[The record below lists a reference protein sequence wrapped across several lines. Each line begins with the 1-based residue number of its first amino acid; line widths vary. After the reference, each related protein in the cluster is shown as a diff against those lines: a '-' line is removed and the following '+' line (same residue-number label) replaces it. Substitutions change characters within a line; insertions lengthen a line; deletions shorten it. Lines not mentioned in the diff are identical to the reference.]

1 MRAVEFDGRF
11 NSGRPA
17 TGLIVTTGLQH
28 ADVSNVHRLV
38 AEQFNCRVNF
48 MPKSPSYWLFKTEPN
63 VYSIDDLANE
73 KKQTTTWEGVR
84 NYQVRNM
91 LRDDIKS
98 GDGVLFYHS
107 RIEPMCIAGTA
118 RVVMEGYPDHF
129 AFESDHKYFDAKSD
143 PDNPRWY
150 MVDVQLIQKFDTP
163 VTRDML
169 RDGKG
174 TTEMKVMAKGS
185 RLSITPV
192 TAAEWKA
199 VHRLA
204 GAKLQNP

>member
-1 MRAVEFDGRF
+1 MA
-11 NSGRPA
+11 
-17 TGLIVTTGLQH
+17 
-28 ADVSNVHRLV
+28 
-38 AEQFNCRVNF
+38 
-48 MPKSPSYWLFKTEPN
+48 KSPSYWLFKSEPN

-73 KKQTTTWEGVR
+73 TKQITSWEGVR

-91 LRDDIKS
+91 LRDDIKT

-118 RVVMEGYPDHF
+118 RVVRDGYPDHF
-129 AFESDHKYFDAKSD
+129 AFQTDHRYFDAKSD
-143 PDNPRWY
+143 MNNPRWF
-150 MVDVQLIQKFDTP
+150 MVDIKLKQLFKTV
-163 VTRDML
+163 VTRAML
-169 RDGKG
+169 KENK
-174 TTEMKVMAKGS
+174 TTAQMKVMARGN

-204 GAKLQNP
+204 GAKAK